1 MDILQAYQSTISAMG
16 AMSLLLFC
24 QLLVADAVGIRS
36 GHTPGATVGTDH
48 DKLLFRVTRTVAN
61 SNESIAVFILAVLF
75 CIFAKASP
83 QYTAYAAW
91 GFVVS
96 RAAYALCYY
105 FNIKLLRSVI
115 FGVALICLLSL
126 IVLGFLA

>member
-1 MDILQAYQSTISAMG
+1 
-16 AMSLLLFC
+16 MSLLLFC

-36 GHTPGATVGTDH
+36 GHTPGATVATDH
-48 DKLLFRVTRTVAN
+48 DNVLFRVTRTVAN
-61 SNESIAVFILAVLF
+61 SNESIAIFILAVVF
-75 CIFAKASP
+75 CMFSKASP

-91 GFVVS
+91 GFVGS

-115 FGVALICLLSL
+115 FALALICLLSL
-126 IVLGFLA
+126 IILGFLA

>member
-1 MDILQAYQSTISAMG
+1 MDILQAYQGTISAMG

-36 GHTPGATVGTDH
+36 GHIPGAAIATDH
-48 DKLLFRVTRTVAN
+48 DNLLFRVTRTVAN
-61 SNESIAVFILAVLF
+61 SNESIAIFILAVVF

-83 QYTAYAAW
+83 QYTGYAAW
-91 GFVVS
+91 GFVMS

-105 FNIKLLRSVI
+105 FNIKLLRSII
-115 FGVALICLLSL
+115 FGVALICLAALM
-126 IVLGFLA
+126 VLGFLA